1 MYELAEG
8 RASDLLRNMPN
19 PTPIHTKQQKTNHQ
33 DMKKGLENLKETD
46 WSVGEGACL
55 HAMIAYLHVLKNH
68 SETSRD
74 PILQELK
81 ALVPTKVKVKR
92 KPTKASKKAED
103 SDDAEVPSKAKRKA
117 EDSDDAEVPTKAKDS
132 DDAEDSG
139 DAENSLEGESKDSD
153 DAEDSG
159 EAAAATGSKPIDEPD
174 ATGRRGSKRKAF
186 QALCELSDDAE
197 VRTAKDSHDAEDSDD
212 ADAMINVTVKNDLLE
227 ALKYEFP
234 DGCEKVREMQATLLA
249 RSVPPTAAEL
259 AEAGLDVNDALR
271 HAVVIDDSDDDLEIE
286 LATGN

>member
-1 MYELAEG
+1 MIDNYSKPIFYG

-103 SDDAEVPSKAKRKA
+103 S
-117 EDSDDAEVPTKAKDS
+117 EVPTKAKES

-139 DAENSLEGESKDSD
+139 DAENSLEGESKDS

-197 VRTAKDSHDAEDSDD
+197 VRTAKDSHDAEDSD

-271 HAVVIDDSDDDLEIE
+271 HAVVIDDSDGDLEIE

>member
-103 SDDAEVPSKAKRKA
+103 SDDAEVP
-117 EDSDDAEVPTKAKDS
+117 TKAKES

-139 DAENSLEGESKDSD
+139 DAENSLEGESKDS

-286 LATGN
+286 ATGN

>member
-1 MYELAEG
+1 
-8 RASDLLRNMPN
+8 
-19 PTPIHTKQQKTNHQ
+19 
-33 DMKKGLENLKETD
+33 MKKGLENLKETD

-55 HAMIAYLHVLKNH
+55 HAMIAYLHVLTRN
-68 SETSRD
+68 SERSRD
-74 PILQELK
+74 PILQELN

-139 DAENSLEGESKDSD
+139 
-153 DAEDSG
+153 

-174 ATGRRGSKRKAF
+174 ATGRRGSKRKA
-186 QALCELSDDAE
+186 EVSDDAE

>member
-81 ALVPTKVKVKR
+81 ALVPTKVKAKR

-117 EDSDDAEVPTKAKDS
+117 EDSDDAEVPTTA
-132 DDAEDSG
+132 
-139 DAENSLEGESKDSD
+139 KDSD

-286 LATGN
+286 QATGN